1 MRKIYSS
8 NKETFEKKD
17 FSKENDGIMHEWFPV
32 WNTVSALHHPG
43 KNEQKVHMTLSIFHL

>member
-1 MRKIYSS
+1 MTKIYSS